1 MEQIAICM
9 GDTLIYW
16 SGIIIA
22 LGVMVCFAATFTLYS
37 PLRKQK
43 RAMWLYLPLAAVL
56 SVLLSRFIHWYCHAE
71 QYAGLMGALTDY
83 TAGGYCLPGVMFG
96 VILAVLAL
104 KLVGFERDPGLLL
117 DCTGP
122 GAALM
127 VALIRLSAL
136 FNSACRGKITFADP
150 TFQRLPFAS
159 PVETVS
165 GELEYHLATFFIEF
179 ILMLIIFVLSLKFFL
194 RNRTAPMVDK
204 KSSSGN
210 SARYFA
216 VLFCAAE
223 LLTDSTRNDSSYM
236 HFNGFVS
243 LVQMVSAITIAAIL
257 VYYSVRSVRY
267 YGVRGRHWAIWI
279 GYFLSLAGVGIME
292 YLVQRHGDWSLICYS
307 VMTVSCI
314 VMSAMVHAMYRTL
327 VDEEA
332 EEQ

>member
-1 MEQIAICM
+1 MKQIAICI

-22 LGVMVCFAATFTLYS
+22 LGVMVCFAATFALYA
-37 PLRKQK
+37 PTKGQK
-43 RAMWLYLPLAAVL
+43 RAMWLYLPLATVL

-71 QYAGLMGALTDY
+71 QYAGLIGALTDY
-83 TAGGYCLPGVMFG
+83 SGGGYCLPGVLFG
-96 VILAVLAL
+96 VILAAL
-104 KLVGFERDPGLLL
+104 ILKWIGFERDTGRLL

-136 FNSACRGKITFADP
+136 FNNACRGKIIFTAP
-150 TFQRLPFAS
+150 ILKRLPFSS
-159 PVETVS
+159 PVQTVS

-179 ILMLIIFVLSLKFFL
+179 ILMLIVFVLSMKFFL
-194 RNRTAPMVDK
+194 RYRTEAMADGR
-204 KSSSGN
+204 SSSGN

-243 LVQMVSAITIAAIL
+243 LVQMVSAVTILVIL
-257 VYYSVRSVRY
+257 VYYSVRSVKY
-267 YGVRGRHWAIWI
+267 YGVKGKHWAIWI
-279 GYFLSLAGVGIME
+279 GYFLSLAGVGVSE

-314 VMSAMVHAMYRTL
+314 VMAVMVHSMYLTL
-327 VDEEA
+327 VDGEE
-332 EEQ
+332 